1 MMDTIIYRKVDKLVA
16 GHVFPR
22 KTAEQTEH
30 AVTVEIGNVCQS
42 ELGGIPSD
50 YDTIEVEQALKPGF
64 EAVINDANQVEFIE
78 DPRVLAQQQVRESAN
93 SKLVALCFTDEEIEA
108 LRG

>member
-1 MMDTIIYRKVDKLVA
+1 MDTIIYRKVDKLVA

-42 ELGGIPSD
+42 ELGGMPSD

-64 EAVINDANQVEFIE
+64 EAVINEENQVEFIE
-78 DPRVLAQQQVRESAN
+78 DPRVLARNQVKDSTNA
-93 SKLVALCFTDEEIEA
+93 KLMALGFTDEEIEA